1 MTTSAFT
8 ISRSEYV
15 FGRPRDGVAGSAGQG
30 SRSTSLTSVTRTLG
44 CRSILYL
51 RDIHVGV
58 QRYYG
63 AGRAWSRRQR
73 GCFFSAV
80 RFLNHDHVSPSWL
93 SLVLLVL
100 PEQGFWPEITRQI
113 ANFRCRPGCNY
124 QILLISCESRRDIP
138 SQPLDALRSFP
149 MHDLSDD
156 LYAQLL

>member
-63 AGRAWSRRQR
+63 AGRAWSRPQR
-73 GCFFSAV
+73 GCFLSAV
-80 RFLNHDHVSPSWL
+80 RFLNYDHVSFNSLSNVPVLKGVVTSRSWL
-93 SLVLLVL
+93 TSD
-100 PEQGFWPEITRQI
+100 T
-113 ANFRCRPGCNY
+113 
-124 QILLISCESRRDIP
+124 
-138 SQPLDALRSFP
+138 LRWSWAPTSSVSSGAGTFGGETEV
-149 MHDLSDD
+149 
-156 LYAQLL
+156 